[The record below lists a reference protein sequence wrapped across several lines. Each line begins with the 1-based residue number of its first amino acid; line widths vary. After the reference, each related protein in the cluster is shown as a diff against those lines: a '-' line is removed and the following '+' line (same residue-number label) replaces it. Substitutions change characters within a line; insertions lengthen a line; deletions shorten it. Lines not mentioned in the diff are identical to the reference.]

1 MTIVFFMIFMLIFL
15 ILVEI
20 LCILFK
26 LTGLTDEKARFQVIS
41 LITSTGFTT
50 KESELIVNHKTRRR
64 LAEYVMIL
72 GYVGMATIVSFMAKI
87 ISDILLKKFS
97 TFDIGIFI
105 MALVVVFYFLKH
117 PKIVQCLDSFI
128 EKVIIKN
135 QNRSMSKKTLWTL
148 IKRKHGYGIYNI
160 FIDENS
166 LLVGKSIL
174 ECNLR
179 ENEIQIL
186 NIDKGNEFI
195 GCPNTEQ
202 IIEISDNLTVY
213 GKVENIIK
221 IFKIK

>member
-1 MTIVFFMIFMLIFL
+1 MTIVFFMIFILIFL

-64 LAEYVMIL
+64 LAQYVMIL
-72 GYVGMATIVSFMAKI
+72 GYVGMATIVSFMAQI

-97 TFDIGIFI
+97 TIDIIIFTI
-105 MALVVVFYFLKH
+105 ALVAVFYFLKH
-117 PKIVQCLDSFI
+117 PKIGQCLDNFI
-128 EKVIIKN
+128 EKIIVRN
-135 QNRSMSKKTLWTL
+135 QNKAMSKRTFWTL

-166 LLVGKSIL
+166 FLVGKSIL
-174 ECNLR
+174 ESNLR

-195 GCPNTEQ
+195 SFPRADPGFLDH
-202 IIEISDNLTVY
+202 S
-213 GKVENIIK
+213 GH
-221 IFKIK
+221 FKPPLSVA